1 VALAA
6 GIRRVTF
13 LPGIL
18 IALFIVI
25 VAGVVAYV
33 GDRVG
38 HQVGRR
44 RLTLFGLRPKY
55 TSTIVA
61 VGTGML
67 IALSVTV
74 VALIAS
80 ESVRTAF
87 FRLGEINARIHALQA
102 QAATQER
109 ELNTTRNRR
118 LVLSKFAPIY
128 VNFVVFNKDQPAAVQ
143 LKTFSDFFDETV
155 RAANARFA
163 KPPYALIPNKKK
175 SSDPEVR
182 KLLVQQL
189 ADVADR
195 DRIDPV
201 LLLPVADRNI
211 FRGDQL
217 SFSFEAYA
225 DIRLARAGEVLA
237 STDVAGGTPF
247 NYADLVAA
255 ARQVMAV
262 RGVPPVF
269 LELPLINQT
278 QLTALIQQL
287 SHARGKYRV
296 VAKAVDDVYP
306 HTTSLRLDFGFS
318 STH

>member
-1 VALAA
+1 MIA
-6 GIRRVTF
+6 F

-80 ESVRTAF
+80 EAVRTAF
-87 FRLGEINARIHALQA
+87 FRLGEINTRIHALQA
-102 QAATQER
+102 QAAAQER
-109 ELNTTRNRR
+109 ELDTTRNRR
-118 LVLSKFAPIY
+118 LVLSKFSPIY
-128 VNFVVFNKDQPAAVQ
+128 VNFVVFNKDQPVGVQ

-163 KPPYALIPNKKK
+163 KPPYSLIPNKKK

-182 KLLVQQL
+182 LLLVKQL
-189 ADVADR
+189 ADVADN

-225 DIRLARAGEVLA
+225 DKRLARAGEVLA

-255 ARQVMAV
+255 ARQVMGA

-278 QLTALIQQL
+278 QLTAILQQL